1 MSQWQELPE
10 PLRQAVA
17 WQQEVTSEHIADVYA
32 EAILRSAE
40 AEGLAQIVLE
50 EFDSLIEDLLDR
62 EPLWEEVLASPRIS
76 AEEKIG
82 MLERVFGGRASV
94 VFLESLKT
102 LARRGRLDML
112 RAIHKRLQVLWRRRQ
127 HQVQVQVYSAAPLA
141 ETELEQ
147 IRQALREKLAAEPIL
162 ETQVD
167 AGLIGGLVLRIGDV
181 IYDASIAHQLD
192 WLRHRILK
200 RAEQRFSRPEE
211 PSVPAP
217 DLPG

>member
-1 MSQWQELPE
+1 MSQCPELPE
-10 PLRQAVA
+10 YLRQAAA
-17 WQQEVTSEHIADVYA
+17 WQQEVTAEHIADVYA

-40 AEGLAQIVLE
+40 AEGLAQTVLE
-50 EFDSLIEDLLDR
+50 EFDSLVEDLLDR

-102 LARRGRLDML
+102 LARRGRLDIL
-112 RAIHKRLQVLWRRRQ
+112 RTIQKRLRVLWRQRQ
-127 HQVQVQVYSAAPLA
+127 HQVQVQVYSAVPLT
-141 ETELEQ
+141 ETDLEQ
-147 IRQALREKLAAEPIL
+147 IRQALREKLAAEPVL
-162 ETQVD
+162 QTQVD

-200 RAEQRFSRPEE
+200 RAEQRLSSRKTG
-211 PSVPAP
+211 PSQRRT
-217 DLPG
+217 